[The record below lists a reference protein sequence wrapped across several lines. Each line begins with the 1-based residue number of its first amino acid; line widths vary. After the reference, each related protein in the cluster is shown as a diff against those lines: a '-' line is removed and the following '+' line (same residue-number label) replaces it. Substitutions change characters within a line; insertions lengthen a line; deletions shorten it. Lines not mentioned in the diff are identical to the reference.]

1 MICRPFDTFE
11 TDPRFVGAAQGRDA
25 FIAAV
30 AEAAPKPAE
39 MEALLRFNHGR
50 MELQ

>member
-39 MEALLRFNHGR
+39 MAAIMRFNRGR
-50 MELQ
+50 AGLQ